1 MPLALLAPGVD
12 RLALVLALSKA
23 APDMVAFGFDDG
35 AGLDDADDLDSVV
48 VVARRGFF
56 RMLFGSAL
64 DAVGAGLVVED
75 FVNFALSAG
84 ACFLILGTGNA
95 AGPDGRF
102 VIFVLVVVVLMG

>member
-1 MPLALLAPGVD
+1 
-12 RLALVLALSKA
+12 
-23 APDMVAFGFDDG
+23 MVAFGFDDG
-35 AGLDDADDLDSVV
+35 SGVDDADDLDSVR
-48 VVARRGFF
+48 VARRGFF
-56 RMLFGSAL
+56 RMLLGSAL

-75 FVNFALSAG
+75 FVNFALSTG